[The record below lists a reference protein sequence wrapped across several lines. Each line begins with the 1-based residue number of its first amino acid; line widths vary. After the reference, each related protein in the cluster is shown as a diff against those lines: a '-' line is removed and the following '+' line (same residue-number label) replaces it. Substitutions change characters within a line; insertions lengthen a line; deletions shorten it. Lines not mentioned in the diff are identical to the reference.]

1 MAKQMIRLKDI
12 SAKSGHSI
20 STVSKALLGKTDI
33 GEETRARIISIARA
47 MGYKPNSMARY
58 LRLGQ
63 TNLIGIIIPD
73 NRNPYYSLIL
83 KEIENIARQHGYI
96 TIIMNAD
103 EEEKLER
110 TVLNTLL
117 SLSVDGIIAVP
128 AYLDNYAD
136 VTVPTIFIS
145 RFPYRAVGRTE
156 LVNIEYEVNSEYSYV
171 VNDDYYG
178 QKLAAAHLMDTHGDN
193 VYIMLGVDKGNCSSV
208 IKDSIRLDGFYDALM
223 ERMLPFDP
231 KKVLWNSETIQ
242 STYDSTLTLCR
253 HATPP
258 FGICLYNDRV
268 ALGAIRAI
276 HDSGLRI
283 PQDVSVIGFDD
294 LEFSAYCTPRL
305 STIRSAKFSMGSHA
319 TLQLTRI
326 LAHPTDDSQ
335 IVHTTLQPD
344 LIVRQS
350 SV

>member
-1 MAKQMIRLKDI
+1 MIRLKDI
-12 SAKSGHSI
+12 SEKSGYSV
-20 STVSKALLGKTDI
+20 STVSKALLGKADI
-33 GEETRARIISIARA
+33 GEETREQVISIARE

-83 KEIENIARQHGYI
+83 KEIETIARENGYT
-96 TIIMNAD
+96 TIIATAD
-103 EEEKLER
+103 EDEELER
-110 TVLNTLL
+110 TVLDTML

-128 AYLDNYAD
+128 AYLDNYTD

-145 RFPYRAVGRTE
+145 RFPYRAVSRRE
-156 LVNIEYEVNSEYSYV
+156 LVNISYEVNHDYSYV

-178 QKLAAAHLMDTHGDN
+178 QKLAAAHLMDIHGDN
-193 VYIMLGVDKGNCSSV
+193 VHLMLGVREGHCSTI

-223 ERMLPFDP
+223 ERLLPFDP
-231 KKVLWNSETIQ
+231 DKVLWRSDTIQ
-242 STYDSTLTLCR
+242 STYESTLALCGR
-253 HATPP
+253 AKLP

-276 HDSGLRI
+276 HDLGLRI
-283 PQDVSVIGFDD
+283 PQDVAVIGFDD
-294 LEFSAYCTPRL
+294 LEFSAYSTPRL
-305 STIRSAKFSMGSHA
+305 STVRSAKFSMGSHA
-319 TLQLTRI
+319 TLQLVKM
-326 LAHPTDDSQ
+326 LGQPTDEPQ
-335 IVHTTLQPD
+335 IVHTALQPD
-344 LIVRQS
+344 LIVRES

>member
-1 MAKQMIRLKDI
+1 MAKHTIRLKDI
-12 SAKSGHSI
+12 SKQSGFSV
-20 STVSKALLGKTDI
+20 STVSKALLGKADI
-33 GEETRARIISIARA
+33 GEETRKQVISIARD

-96 TIIMNAD
+96 TIIANAD
-103 EEEKLER
+103 EEEELER
-110 TVLNTLL
+110 TVLDTLL

-145 RFPYRAVGRTE
+145 RFPYRAVSRKE
-156 LVNIEYEVNSEYSYV
+156 LVKTKYEVNRDHSYV

-178 QKLAAAHLMDTHGDN
+178 QKLAAAHLMDSHGNN
-193 VYIMLGVDKGNCSSV
+193 VYLMLGSIDSICSTV
-208 IKDSIRLDGFYDALM
+208 IKDSIRLDGYYDALM

-231 KKVLWNSETIQ
+231 DKILLHSETIQ
-242 STYDSTLTLCR
+242 STYESTLALCR
-253 HATPP
+253 RATPP

-276 HDSGLRI
+276 HDCGLRI

-294 LEFSAYCTPRL
+294 LEFSSYSTPRL

-319 TLQLTRI
+319 TLQLI
-326 LAHPTDDSQ
+326 KMLGQETDEPQ
-335 IVHTTLQPD
+335 IVHTALQPD
-344 LIVRQS
+344 LIVRES